1 MAAGASI
8 AASIIPVV
16 LAFFLGI
23 LEKLMS
29 CKGGDAPSNK
39 SLKDDLDAKLD
50 DWFRRNPG
58 ADK

>member
-29 CKGGDAPSNK
+29 SKGVDAPANK
-39 SLKDDLDAKLD
+39 PLKDDLDAKLD
-50 DWFRRNPG
+50 DWFQRNPG